1 MSDPRE
7 EIVETMARLIRVE
20 EPFALATV
28 VRTVAASAAK
38 PGAKALIRSDG
49 SIIGWI
55 GGGCTR
61 AAVEQAARRT
71 LADGKA
77 RLIRVRPQA
86 GEDPDGAAEGVEV
99 HASSCPSGGTVDV
112 FIEPMLPPPR
122 LIVMGGSPAG
132 RALADLARRIG
143 FAVTV
148 AAPTAE
154 QRGFA
159 DVERRVESFDLGA
172 EPAAATS
179 FVVVATQGRGDRAA
193 LGAALL
199 SGARYVACI
208 ASRRKVAALKARL
221 IETGIAPDQVARLRG
236 PAGLDI
242 GAITPEEIALAILA
256 DIVRERRRGA
266 RDALGQ
272 TGARPARSPRKTALV
287 DAIDD

>member
-7 EIVETMARLIRVE
+7 EILATMAELIRAE

-49 SIIGWI
+49 SMIGWV

-71 LADGKA
+71 LSDGKA
-77 RLIRVRPQA
+77 RLIRIQPQA
-86 GEDPDGAAEGVEV
+86 DSDRPAQDLEV
-99 HASSCPSGGTVDV
+99 HLSSCPSGGTVDV
-112 FIEPMLPPPR
+112 FVEPMLPAPR

-132 RALADLARRIG
+132 RALSDLARRVG

-148 AAPTAE
+148 AAPAAE
-154 QRGFA
+154 QPGFV
-159 DVERRVESFDLGA
+159 DVERRIEGFDLGA

-179 FVVVATQGRGDRAA
+179 FIIVATQGRGDRAA
-193 LGAALL
+193 LREALL
-199 SGARYVACI
+199 SGAPYVALI
-208 ASRRKVAALKARL
+208 ASRRKATALKGRL
-221 IETGIAPDQVARLRG
+221 VEDGIPADLVARLRA
-236 PAGLDI
+236 PAGLDL

-256 DIVRERRRGA
+256 DIIRERRRGA
-266 RDALGQ
+266 REAPDQTEAKRSRSARKAAL
-272 TGARPARSPRKTALV
+272 ADPV
-287 DAIDD
+287 NH

>member
-1 MSDPRE
+1 MSDPRD
-7 EIVETMARLIRVE
+7 EIVETMAQLIRVE

-28 VRTVAASAAK
+28 VRTVAAAAAK

-49 SIIGWI
+49 SMIGWV

-61 AAVEQAARRT
+61 AAVEQAARRA

-77 RLIRVRPQA
+77 RLIRVRP
-86 GEDPDGAAEGVEV
+86 ETGADRETEGVEV
-99 HASSCPSGGTVDV
+99 HPSSCPSGGTVDV
-112 FIEPMLPPPR
+112 FVEPMLPAPR
-122 LIVMGGSPAG
+122 LIIMGGSPAA
-132 RALADLARRIG
+132 RALSDLARRIG

-148 AAPTAE
+148 AAPAAD
-154 QRGFA
+154 QKGFV
-159 DVERRVESFDLGA
+159 DVERRIEDFDLSV

-208 ASRRKVAALKARL
+208 ASRRKAAALKARL
-221 IETGIAPDQVARLRG
+221 IEDGMAPDRVGRLRG

-256 DIVRERRRGA
+256 DIVRERRQGA
-266 RDALGQ
+266 REVLGQ
-272 TGARPARSPRKTALV
+272 AGAKRARSTRRAALA
-287 DAIDD
+287 DAIDH

>member
-1 MSDPRE
+1 MSDPRD
-7 EIVETMARLIRVE
+7 EIVETMAQLIRVE

-28 VRTVAASAAK
+28 VRTIAAAAAK

-49 SIIGWI
+49 SMIGWV

-61 AAVEQAARRT
+61 AAVEQAARRA

-77 RLIRVRPQA
+77 RLIRVRP
-86 GEDPDGAAEGVEV
+86 ETGADRETEGVEV
-99 HASSCPSGGTVDV
+99 HPSSCPSGGTVDV
-112 FIEPMLPPPR
+112 FVEPMLPAPR
-122 LIVMGGSPAG
+122 LIIMGASPAA
-132 RALADLARRIG
+132 RALSDLARRIG

-148 AAPTAE
+148 AAPTAD
-154 QRGFA
+154 QKGFV
-159 DVERRVESFDLGA
+159 DVERRIEGFDLSV

-208 ASRRKVAALKARL
+208 ASRRKAAALKARL
-221 IETGIAPDQVARLRG
+221 IEDGMAPDRVGRLRG

-256 DIVRERRRGA
+256 DIVRERRQGA
-266 RDALGQ
+266 REVLGQ
-272 TGARPARSPRKTALV
+272 AGAKRARSTRRAALA
-287 DAIDD
+287 DAIDH

>member
-1 MSDPRE
+1 MSDPRD

-28 VRTVAASAAK
+28 VRTVAAVAAK
-38 PGAKALIRSDG
+38 PGAKALIRRDG
-49 SIIGWI
+49 SMIGWI

-71 LADGKA
+71 LADGRA

-86 GEDPDGAAEGVEV
+86 GADPDGATEGVEV

-112 FIEPMLPPPR
+112 FVEPMLPAPR
-122 LIVMGGSPAG
+122 LIVMGGSPAA
-132 RALADLARRIG
+132 RALSDLARRIG

-148 AAPTAE
+148 AAPAAE
-154 QRGFA
+154 QEGFA
-159 DVERRVESFDLGA
+159 DVERRIESFDLSA

-179 FVVVATQGRGDRAA
+179 CVVVATQGRGDRAA
-193 LGAALL
+193 LGAALG

-221 IETGIAPDQVARLRG
+221 IETGMAPDRVARLRG

-266 RDALGQ
+266 RDARGQ
-272 TGARPARSPRKTALV
+272 AGAKRARSPRKSALV
-287 DAIDD
+287 DAIDH

>member
-49 SIIGWI
+49 SVIGWV

-61 AAVEQAARRT
+61 AAVEQAAPRA
-71 LADGKA
+71 LDDGKA

-86 GEDPDGAAEGVEV
+86 GADRDRVMEGVEV

-112 FIEPMLPPPR
+112 FVEPMLPAPR

-132 RALADLARRIG
+132 RALSDLARRIG

-148 AAPTAE
+148 AAPAAE
-154 QRGFA
+154 QKGFVEA
-159 DVERRVESFDLGA
+159 ERRIEGFDLSA

-208 ASRRKVAALKARL
+208 ASRRKAAALKARL
-221 IETGIAPDQVARLRG
+221 IEDGVAPDRVARLRG

-266 RDALGQ
+266 REALGQ
-272 TGARPARSPRKTALV
+272 TGGKRSSSTRKAILADAV
-287 DAIDD
+287 DH

>member
-1 MSDPRE
+1 MSDPRD
-7 EIVETMARLIRVE
+7 EIVETMAQLIRVE

-28 VRTVAASAAK
+28 VRTIAAAAAK
-38 PGAKALIRSDG
+38 PGTKALIRSDG
-49 SIIGWI
+49 SMIGWV

-61 AAVEQAARRT
+61 AAVEQAARRA

-77 RLIRVRPQA
+77 RLIRVRP
-86 GEDPDGAAEGVEV
+86 ETGADRETEGVEV
-99 HASSCPSGGTVDV
+99 HPSSCPSGGTVDV
-112 FIEPMLPPPR
+112 FVEPMLPAPR
-122 LIVMGGSPAG
+122 LIIMGGSPAA
-132 RALADLARRIG
+132 RALSDLARRIG

-148 AAPTAE
+148 AAPAAD
-154 QRGFA
+154 QKGFG
-159 DVERRVESFDLGA
+159 DVERRIEGFDLSV

-208 ASRRKVAALKARL
+208 ASRRKAAALKARL
-221 IETGIAPDQVARLRG
+221 IEDGMAPDRVGRLRG

-256 DIVRERRRGA
+256 DIVRERRQGA
-266 RDALGQ
+266 REVLGQ
-272 TGARPARSPRKTALV
+272 AGAKRARSTRRAALA
-287 DAIDD
+287 DAIDH

>member
-7 EIVETMARLIRVE
+7 EIVQTIARLIRVE

-49 SIIGWI
+49 SMIGWI

-77 RLIRVRPQA
+77 RLIRVRPRA
-86 GEDPDGAAEGVEV
+86 GADGDRATDGIEV

-112 FIEPMLPPPR
+112 FVEPMLPPPR
-122 LIVMGGSPAG
+122 LIVMGGSPAA
-132 RALADLARRIG
+132 RALSDLAPRIG

-148 AAPTAE
+148 AAPAAE
-154 QRGFA
+154 QKGFA
-159 DVERRVESFDLGA
+159 DVERRIESFDLSA
-172 EPAAATS
+172 EPATATS

-199 SGARYVACI
+199 SEARYVACI
-208 ASRRKVAALKARL
+208 ASRRKAAALKARL
-221 IETGIAPDQVARLRG
+221 IEDGVAPDRVARLRG

-266 RDALGQ
+266 REALGQ
-272 TGARPARSPRKTALV
+272 TGGKRSSSTRKAILADAV
-287 DAIDD
+287 DH

>member
-7 EIVETMARLIRVE
+7 EIVEAMARLIRVE

-49 SIIGWI
+49 SMIGWV

-71 LADGKA
+71 LADGRA

-86 GEDPDGAAEGVEV
+86 GADRDSATEGVEV

-112 FIEPMLPPPR
+112 FVEPMLPAPR
-122 LIVMGGSPAG
+122 LIVLGGSPAG
-132 RALADLARRIG
+132 RALCDLARRIG

-148 AAPTAE
+148 AAPAAE
-154 QRGFA
+154 QKGFV
-159 DVERRVESFDLGA
+159 DVERRIEGFDLGA

-199 SGARYVACI
+199 SGALYVACI
-208 ASRRKVAALKARL
+208 ASRRKAAALKARL
-221 IETGIAPDQVARLRG
+221 IEDGMAPDRVARLRA

-256 DIVRERRRGA
+256 DIIRERRRGTREA
-266 RDALGQ
+266 RGQ
-272 TGARPARSPRKTALV
+272 TGAKRARGTRKAALADAV
-287 DAIDD
+287 DH

>member
-1 MSDPRE
+1 MSNPRE

-20 EPFALATV
+20 EPFAVATV
-28 VRTVAASAAK
+28 VRTVAAVAAK

-49 SIIGWI
+49 SMIGWV

-86 GEDPDGAAEGVEV
+86 GADRDRATEGVEV
-99 HASSCPSGGTVDV
+99 HASSCPSGGTIDV
-112 FIEPMLPPPR
+112 FVEPMLPPPR

-132 RALADLARRIG
+132 RALSDLARRIG
-143 FAVTV
+143 FAVTA
-148 AAPTAE
+148 AAPAAE
-154 QRGFA
+154 QKGFV
-159 DVERRVESFDLGA
+159 DVERRIEGFDLSA
-172 EPAAATS
+172 EPTAATS

-193 LGAALL
+193 LSAALL

-208 ASRRKVAALKARL
+208 ASRRKTAALKARL
-221 IETGIAPDQVARLRG
+221 IEDGMAPDRVARLRG

-266 RDALGQ
+266 REPLGQ
-272 TGARPARSPRKTALV
+272 AGAKRARSTRKAALA
-287 DAIDD
+287 DAIDH

>member
-1 MSDPRE
+1 MSSPRQ
-7 EIVETMARLIRVE
+7 EIVEAMARLIRVE

-28 VRTVAASAAK
+28 VRTVAAVAAE
-38 PGAKALIRSDG
+38 PGAKALIRRDG
-49 SIIGWI
+49 AMIGWI

-86 GEDPDGAAEGVEV
+86 EADHDQATDGVEV
-99 HASSCPSGGTVDV
+99 HASGCPSGGTVDV
-112 FIEPMLPPPR
+112 FVEPMLPPPR

-132 RALADLARRIG
+132 CALSDLARRIG
-143 FAVTV
+143 FAVTA
-148 AAPTAE
+148 AAPAAE
-154 QRGFA
+154 QKGFV
-159 DVERRVESFDLGA
+159 DVERRIDGFDLGA

-193 LGAALL
+193 LGAALR
-199 SGARYVACI
+199 SEARYVACI
-208 ASRRKVAALKARL
+208 ASRRKAAVLKARL
-221 IETGIAPDQVARLRG
+221 IEDGMAPDRVARLRG

-266 RDALGQ
+266 REALGQ
-272 TGARPARSPRKTALV
+272 TGVKRAVSTRKAALA
-287 DAIDD
+287 DAIDR

>member
-1 MSDPRE
+1 MSDPRD
-7 EIVETMARLIRVE
+7 EIVETMAQLIRVE

-28 VRTVAASAAK
+28 VRTIAAAAAK

-49 SIIGWI
+49 SMIGWV

-61 AAVEQAARRT
+61 AAVEQAARRA

-77 RLIRVRPQA
+77 RLIRVRP
-86 GEDPDGAAEGVEV
+86 ETGADRETEGVEV
-99 HASSCPSGGTVDV
+99 HPSSCPSGGTVDV
-112 FIEPMLPPPR
+112 FVEPMLPAPR
-122 LIVMGGSPAG
+122 LIIMGGSPAA
-132 RALADLARRIG
+132 RALSDLARRIG

-148 AAPTAE
+148 AAPAAD
-154 QRGFA
+154 QKGFV
-159 DVERRVESFDLGA
+159 DVERRIEDFDLSV

-199 SGARYVACI
+199 SGAPYVACI
-208 ASRRKVAALKARL
+208 ASRRKAAALKARL
-221 IETGIAPDQVARLRG
+221 IEDGMAPDRVGRLRG

-256 DIVRERRRGA
+256 DIVRERRQGA
-266 RDALGQ
+266 REVLGQ
-272 TGARPARSPRKTALV
+272 AGAKRARSTRRAALA
-287 DAIDD
+287 DAIDH

>member
-7 EIVETMARLIRVE
+7 EIVATMAQLIRAE

-49 SIIGWI
+49 SMIGWV

-77 RLIRVRPQA
+77 RLVRIQPRA
-86 GEDPDGAAEGVEV
+86 DGEPPAQDLEV
-99 HASSCPSGGTVDV
+99 HLSSCPSGGTVDV
-112 FIEPMLPPPR
+112 FVEPMLPPPR
-122 LIVMGGSPAG
+122 LIIIGGSPAG
-132 RALADLARRIG
+132 RALSDLARRIG

-148 AAPTAE
+148 AAPAAE
-154 QRGFA
+154 QRGFV
-159 DVERRVESFDLGA
+159 DVERRIEGFDLSA
-172 EPAAATS
+172 EPAAAAS

-208 ASRRKVAALKARL
+208 ASRRKAEALKARL
-221 IETGIAPDQVARLRG
+221 IEGGLAPDLVARLRG

-266 RDALGQ
+266 REAAGHD
-272 TGARPARSPRKTALV
+272 RPARRKEALP
-287 DAIDD
+287 DRAEL

>member
-7 EIVETMARLIRVE
+7 EIVETMARLIRIE

-28 VRTVAASAAK
+28 VRTIAASAAK
-38 PGAKALIRSDG
+38 PGAKALIRGDG
-49 SIIGWI
+49 SMIGWV

-61 AAVEQAARRT
+61 AAVEQAARRA

-77 RLIRVRPQA
+77 RLIRVRPRT
-86 GEDPDGAAEGVEV
+86 GAVCDRVMEGVEV
-99 HASSCPSGGTVDV
+99 HPSSRPSGGTVDV
-112 FIEPMLPPPR
+112 FVEPMLPAPR

-132 RALADLARRIG
+132 RALSDLARRIG

-148 AAPTAE
+148 AAPAAE
-154 QRGFA
+154 QQGFL
-159 DVERRVESFDLGA
+159 DVERRIEGFDLSA

-193 LGAALL
+193 LAAALL
-199 SGARYVACI
+199 SGAPYVACI
-208 ASRRKVAALKARL
+208 ASRRKAAALKARL
-221 IETGIAPDQVARLRG
+221 IEDGMAPDRVARLRG

-266 RDALGQ
+266 RDVLGQ
-272 TGARPARSPRKTALV
+272 TDSKRARSTSRAELV
-287 DAIDD
+287 DAVDR

>member
-1 MSDPRE
+1 M
-7 EIVETMARLIRVE
+7 L
-20 EPFALATV
+20 
-28 VRTVAASAAK
+28 
-38 PGAKALIRSDG
+38 
-49 SIIGWI
+49 GWI

-86 GEDPDGAAEGVEV
+86 GANHDGATEGVEV
-99 HASSCPSGGTVDV
+99 HGSRCPSGGTVDV
-112 FIEPMLPPPR
+112 FVEAMLPAPR
-122 LIVMGGSPAG
+122 LIIMGGSPAG
-132 RALADLARRIG
+132 RALSDLARRIG
-143 FAVTV
+143 FAVTA
-148 AAPTAE
+148 AAPAAE
-154 QRGFA
+154 QKGFV
-159 DVERRVESFDLGA
+159 DVERRIDGFDLGA
-172 EPAAATS
+172 EPVAAAS

-199 SGARYVACI
+199 SEARYVACI

-221 IETGIAPDQVARLRG
+221 IEDGMAPDRVARLRG

-266 RDALGQ
+266 REAFGQ
-272 TGARPARSPRKTALV
+272 TGAKRARSTGEAALA
-287 DAIDD
+287 DAIDH

>member
-1 MSDPRE
+1 MSNPRE
-7 EIVETMARLIRVE
+7 KFVKTMARLIRVE
-20 EPFALATV
+20 EPFAVATV
-28 VRTVAASAAK
+28 VRTVAAVAAK

-49 SIIGWI
+49 SMIGWV

-86 GEDPDGAAEGVEV
+86 GADRDRATEDVEV

-112 FIEPMLPPPR
+112 FVEPMLPPPR

-132 RALADLARRIG
+132 RALSDLARRIG
-143 FAVTV
+143 FAVTA
-148 AAPTAE
+148 AAPAAE
-154 QRGFA
+154 QKGFV
-159 DVERRVESFDLGA
+159 DVERRIEGFDLSA
-172 EPAAATS
+172 EPTTATS

-193 LGAALL
+193 LSAALL

-208 ASRRKVAALKARL
+208 ASRRKTAALKAGL
-221 IETGIAPDQVARLRG
+221 IEDRVARLRG

-266 RDALGQ
+266 REPLGQ
-272 TGARPARSPRKTALV
+272 AAAKRARRPSKGALV
-287 DAIDD
+287 DAVDH

>member
-1 MSDPRE
+1 MSDPRD
-7 EIVETMARLIRVE
+7 EIVETMAQLIRVE

-28 VRTVAASAAK
+28 VRTIAAAAAK

-49 SIIGWI
+49 SMIGWV

-61 AAVEQAARRT
+61 AAVEQAARRA

-77 RLIRVRPQA
+77 RLIRVRP
-86 GEDPDGAAEGVEV
+86 ETGADRETEGVEV
-99 HASSCPSGGTVDV
+99 HPSSCPSGGTVDV
-112 FIEPMLPPPR
+112 FVEPMLPAPR
-122 LIVMGGSPAG
+122 LIIMGCSPAA
-132 RALADLARRIG
+132 RALSDLARRIG

-148 AAPTAE
+148 AAPAAD
-154 QRGFA
+154 QKGFV
-159 DVERRVESFDLGA
+159 DVERRIEDFDLSV

-208 ASRRKVAALKARL
+208 ASRRKAAALKARL
-221 IETGIAPDQVARLRG
+221 IEDGMAPDRVGRLRG

-256 DIVRERRRGA
+256 DIVRERRQGA
-266 RDALGQ
+266 REVLGQ
-272 TGARPARSPRKTALV
+272 AGAKRARSTRRAALAS
-287 DAIDD
+287 AIDH

>member
-1 MSDPRE
+1 MSNPRD
-7 EIVETMARLIRVE
+7 EIVETMARLIRTE

-49 SIIGWI
+49 SMIGWV

-77 RLIRVRPQA
+77 RLIRVEPQA
-86 GEDPDGAAEGVEV
+86 GADRDPATEGVEV

-112 FIEPMLPPPR
+112 FVEPMLPAPR

-132 RALADLARRIG
+132 RALSDLARRIG

-148 AAPTAE
+148 AAPAAE
-154 QRGFA
+154 QQGFV
-159 DVERRVESFDLGA
+159 DVARRIEGFDLSA

-199 SGARYVACI
+199 AGARYVACI
-208 ASRRKVAALKARL
+208 ASRRKTAALKARL
-221 IETGIAPDQVARLRG
+221 IEDGMAPERVARLRG

-256 DIVRERRRGA
+256 DVVRERRRGA
-266 RDALGQ
+266 REALGQ
-272 TGARPARSPRKTALV
+272 TGPKRARSTRRAALA
-287 DAIDD
+287 DAIGH